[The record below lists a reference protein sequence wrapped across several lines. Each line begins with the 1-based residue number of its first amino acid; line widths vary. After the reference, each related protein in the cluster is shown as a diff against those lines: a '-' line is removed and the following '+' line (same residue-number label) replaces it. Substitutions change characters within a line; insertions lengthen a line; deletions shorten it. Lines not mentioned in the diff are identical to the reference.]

1 MRTDVMTFNFVPPTL
16 VLTFTGP
23 RVAFIR
29 SSGSLVVC
37 FLLSNS
43 LLCNTLCFFLIGFPF
58 CLPSRTFLSRALCR
72 FSCLLRLLLS
82 EPLCRFLGSL
92 VPLSLL
98 SCLLLASS
106 FVGSF
111 SGKPFHVRL
120 SSLLNRYPFLFLSL
134 SLRQLLFELLQL
146 CFGFI

>member
-1 MRTDVMTFNFVPPTL
+1 MRTDVMTFNFVPPTPVVTVTETCVTL
-16 VLTFTGP
+16 
-23 RVAFIR
+23 IR
-29 SSGSLVVC
+29 SSGSLFVC
-37 FLLSNS
+37 FLLFKSF
-43 LLCNTLCFFLIGFPF
+43 LCFFLTGFQY

-98 SCLLLASS
+98 SCLLLVSS

-120 SSLLNRYPFLFLSL
+120 SSLLSRYSFLFLSL
-134 SLRQLLFELLQL
+134 SLRELLFELFQL

>member
-1 MRTDVMTFNFVPPTL
+1 MRTGVMTFNFVPPTP
-16 VLTFTGP
+16 VFTVTET
-23 RVAFIR
+23 RVTFIR
-29 SSGSLVVC
+29 CSGSLFVC
-37 FLLSNS
+37 FLLSKS

-58 CLPSRTFLSRALCR
+58 CLARCTFLSLALCR
-72 FSCLLRLLLS
+72 FSCLLGLLLS

-98 SCLLLASS
+98 SCLLLASN

-120 SSLLNRYPFLFLSL
+120 SSLLSRYSLFFLSL
-134 SLRQLLFELLQL
+134 SLRELLFELFQL